1 MRHAV
6 LLSSLLASTLA
17 ASAAAGSATEL
28 SSCSTAGFAIP
39 DGGSSGSVASLE
51 VDPGTEQLVV
61 VGARLELEIE
71 HPWVGDLVVRLTS
84 PDGGVSVDVMSRAGQ
99 VPFGFPGPF
108 GCGGDD
114 VLVSLEDGATE
125 SIDAVCTTTGTP
137 VFQGSLRPQQA
148 LAGLVGVDPVGIWSL
163 RVIDQQSGDA
173 GVFVSA
179 CLRLAAETDCNGDG
193 IPDDC
198 TTCIGD
204 LDGNGDVGGSDLS
217 VLLGSWGTSDPEAD
231 LDGNGE
237 VSGSDLSI
245 LLGNWG
251 SCG

>member
-163 RVIDQQSGDA
+163 RVIDQQYLCS
-173 GVFVSA
+173 
-179 CLRLAAETDCNGDG
+179 
-193 IPDDC
+193 
-198 TTCIGD
+198 
-204 LDGNGDVGGSDLS
+204 
-217 VLLGSWGTSDPEAD
+217 
-231 LDGNGE
+231 
-237 VSGSDLSI
+237 
-245 LLGNWG
+245 
-251 SCG
+251 